1 MTMCWDGS
9 NTKTEGERNSSN
21 AEFITDV
28 AMTNVNEGLNTIR
41 QSTVIRKLI
50 ENGSIKVTGGMY
62 NTETGKIKFFEE

>member
-1 MTMCWDGS
+1 MCWDGS
-9 NTKTEGERNSSN
+9 NTKTEGERDSSN